1 MPPPAGG
8 NRHPDELHPGHH
20 QQHPDEHR
28 HPDPSAAPGKMITT
42 TTTNN
47 RHPDTIDTPDTISNT
62 PGHHQQHPDKIA
74 AY

>member
-1 MPPPAGG
+1 
-8 NRHPDELHPGHH
+8 
-20 QQHPDEHR
+20 
-28 HPDPSAAPGKMITT
+28 MITT